1 MDRIRLLWPNGSLTA
16 VLRDTPTARALMGCL
31 PLRSRAQTWGE
42 EIYFGVPI
50 VAEVDADAVDVVA
63 PGSVCYWVQGRSLA
77 WPWGRTPASR
87 GDECRL
93 VTAVNRI
100 GMVEGDPLVLA
111 AVRDGDP
118 VTLERA

>member
-16 VLRDTPTARALMGCL
+16 VLRDTPTARALMERL
-31 PLRSRAQTWGE
+31 PVRSRANTWGE

-50 VAEVDADAVDVVA
+50 VAELDADAAEVVD

-77 WPWGRTPASR
+77 LPWGRTPASR

-100 GMVEGDPLVLA
+100 GMVEGDALVLA
-111 AVRDGDP
+111 AIRDGDP